1 MYELHVVLP
10 ESKYQ
15 KNILLQMDEQ
25 QLLLKKSIDQN
36 F

>member
-1 MYELHVVLP
+1 LSVVLP
-10 ESKYQ
+10 ESKHH

-25 QLLLKKSIDQN
+25 QLLLKKIIDQN